1 MVGIDEIINNKYIH
15 THTHMTF
22 IGFGVNKRIMLLNEY
37 LVYELKSYYNLH
49 SLFFHVLCRQE
60 L

>member
-1 MVGIDEIINNKYIH
+1 
-15 THTHMTF
+15 MTF